1 MKKEILDRPLNSL
14 VEGILDSYEKYPLIR
29 NIDSTNRINRAIVLE
44 ILENLR
50 KIIFLDI
57 LRPETSS
64 RILCPTM
71 WERSSRTFT
80 TT

>member
-44 ILENLR
+44 NPGESPEDHFPW
-50 KIIFLDI
+50 IF
-57 LRPETSS
+57 
-64 RILCPTM
+64 
-71 WERSSRTFT
+71 
-80 TT
+80 

>member
-44 ILENLR
+44 ILENYPEDHFPG
-50 KIIFLDI
+50 IF
-57 LRPETSS
+57 
-64 RILCPTM
+64 
-71 WERSSRTFT
+71 
-80 TT
+80 